1 MDGKGRSHRGSH
13 GAETVTT
20 SPRTHH
26 DAADQFEPLPDRG
39 LTMQQ
44 QYNDNIINYMKF
56 DRTGKN
62 TLFTANY
69 RCDNIGI
76 LLCTSSQ

>member
-1 MDGKGRSHRGSH
+1 
-13 GAETVTT
+13 
-20 SPRTHH
+20 
-26 DAADQFEPLPDRG
+26 
-39 LTMQQ
+39 MQQ